1 MILSQGYSHFRRF
14 VNSQI
19 LFFHTRNTSVTGPSR
34 CRLDRSFFFSSF
46 TTHELF
52 TRICLS
58 TRSVHPPTVI
68 AMPDLMDNLLF
79 RLSIIRVVAWFLISS
94 SLIDFYVSRFVSL
107 LLFAS
112 DRDTT
117 HAAIRKDTCCRLT
130 RGKGNT
136 EQGLPEKNKTR
147 KNMENNK
154 KPDQKR
160 FDEEGKAQWNQGKRL
175 RLMLRYCSFQ
185 AC

>member
-112 DRDTT
+112 NRDTT
-117 HAAIRKDTCCRLT
+117 HAAIRKDTYVLQT
-130 RGKGNT
+130 HKGKGEHGT
-136 EQGLPEKNKTR
+136 RNKVTR
-147 KNMENNK
+147 KEQNTK
-154 KPDQKR
+154 KH
-160 FDEEGKAQWNQGKRL
+160 GK
-175 RLMLRYCSFQ
+175 
-185 AC
+185 